1 MVNFFKNSKATQAR
15 PGQSLVLDKKPTAS
29 KERRLVPRPLP
40 VPEVVEGNADTDW
53 SLWQES
59 VAFQDSRVQPL
70 WQATE
75 PGQLPDAAPITETEA
90 ADPFASV
97 HKNSS

>member
-1 MVNFFKNSKATQAR
+1 MLNFFKNSKTTQAR
-15 PGQSLVLDKKPTAS
+15 PAALLHKTSSTT

-40 VPEVVEGNADTDW
+40 VPEVLEGNEDTDW

-59 VAFQDSRVQPL
+59 VAFQDSEMQAP
-70 WQATE
+70 WPATE
-75 PGQLPDAAPITETEA
+75 PDQLHEAVLSTEPPA
-90 ADPFASV
+90 IDPFASV